1 MEAWKPDSLT
11 ADASGHRG
19 SNAGT
24 LAAVV
29 NGLDEKM
36 SDHREEW
43 AQSRDELICALK
55 ILGFPEE
62 LGNIIAKYLGSPKAI
77 ERMTGYLYNVKPK
90 TEELIVDEMLSI
102 RSEIDAWR
110 ERKASREANQAYN
123 MILYYGLD
131 AEE

>member
-1 MEAWKPDSLT
+1 MP
-11 ADASGHRG
+11 
-19 SNAGT
+19 GT

-43 AQSRDELICALK
+43 AQSRDELIRALK

-62 LGNIIAKYLGSPKAI
+62 LGHIIAKYLGSPKAI

-131 AEE
+131 TEE

>member
-1 MEAWKPDSLT
+1 MT
-11 ADASGHRG
+11 ADASGHRE

-131 AEE
+131 TEE

>member
-1 MEAWKPDSLT
+1 M
-11 ADASGHRG
+11 R
-19 SNAGT
+19 
-24 LAAVV
+24 
-29 NGLDEKM
+29 
-36 SDHREEW
+36 DHREEW

-77 ERMTGYLYNVKPK
+77 KRMTGYLYNVKPK

-131 AEE
+131 TEE

>member
-1 MEAWKPDSLT
+1 MT
-11 ADASGHRG
+11 AGHPVIADRMP
-19 SNAGT
+19 GT

-43 AQSRDELICALK
+43 AQSRDELIRALK

-62 LGNIIAKYLGSPKAI
+62 LGHIIAKYLGSPKAI

-131 AEE
+131 TEE